1 MNASPSVP
9 SPAPRIVAAMMA
21 KDRFSQWLGIEILDA
36 APGTVRLRMPIRP
49 DMVNGLGVCHGGVT
63 FALADSAL
71 AFASNGH
78 GRVAFSVDT
87 SITHSAPVRDGD
99 VLTAHATEEGT
110 TKRLG
115 FYRVTVTNQNGTP
128 VAWFRGTVL
137 RTDTTHEIAPSS
149 RTEQ

>member
-1 MNASPSVP
+1 MMTSA
-9 SPAPRIVAAMMA
+9 PALLQAQRIVAAMMSQ
-21 KDRFSQWLGIEILDA
+21 DRFSQWLGIEILDV
-36 APGTVRLRMPIRP
+36 APGTVQLAMRVRP

-99 VLTAHATEEGT
+99 ILTAHATEEGT

-137 RTDTTHEIAPSS
+137 RTDTAHEIAPSS

>member
-1 MNASPSVP
+1 MMTSA
-9 SPAPRIVAAMMA
+9 PALLQAQRIVAVMRSQ
-21 KDRFSQWLGIEILDA
+21 DRFSQWLGIEILDV
-36 APGTVRLRMPIRP
+36 APGAVRLGMRVRP

-78 GRVAFSVDT
+78 GRVALSVDT
-87 SITHSAPVRDGD
+87 SITHSAPVRAGD
-99 VLTAHATEEGT
+99 ILTAEATEEGT
-110 TKRLG
+110 TNRLG

-137 RTDTTHEIAPSS
+137 RTEAAHEIAPIT